1 MNSQKDSNFL
11 HNYISDITNV
21 LNQRK
26 NYLSNLL
33 KLKELIIK
41 IKKKNKKII
50 FVGNGGSAATASHAS
65 VDFTK
70 NAKIKSINFNEADLI
85 TCFSNDYGYENWIKE
100 ALRFYAEKDDLLII
114 FSCSGKSK
122 NLLNAARY
130 AKKNQINLVTFTG
143 INTNNPLKKLNSS
156 GLNIFVNSKSYNQIE
171 IIHHLFILLTIDLC
185 IGKKNYPVS

>member
-50 FVGNGGSAATASHAS
+50 FAGNGGSAATASHAS

-85 TCFSNDYGYENWIKE
+85 TCFSNDYGYENWLKE
-100 ALRFYAEKDDLLII
+100 AVNFYAEKGDLLVV

-122 NLLNAARY
+122 NLINAARY

-143 INTNNPLKKLNSS
+143 LNRNNPLKKLNSS

-171 IIHHLFILLTIDLC
+171 IIHHLLVLLTIDLC
-185 IGKKNYPVS
+185 IGKKNYPAS

>member
-41 IKKKNKKII
+41 NKKKNKKII

>member
-1 MNSQKDSNFL
+1 MNSQKDRKFL
-11 HNYISDITNV
+11 HDYISDIIDV

-26 NYLSNLL
+26 NYLSDLL

-41 IKKKNKKII
+41 IKKNKKKII

-100 ALRFYAEKDDLLII
+100 ALNFYAEKGDLLII

-122 NLLNAARY
+122 NLVNAAKY
-130 AKKNQINLVTFTG
+130 AKKKQIKLATFTG
-143 INTNNPLKKLNSS
+143 ININNPLKKINSS
-156 GLNIFVNSKSYNQIE
+156 GLNIFVSSKSYNQIE

-185 IGKKNYPVS
+185 IGKKNYPAS

>member
-1 MNSQKDSNFL
+1 MNSQKDSKFL

-85 TCFSNDYGYENWIKE
+85 TCFSNDYGYKNWIKE
-100 ALRFYAEKDDLLII
+100 ALNFYAEKEDLLII

-171 IIHHLFILLTIDLC
+171 IIHHLFILVTIDLC

>member
-1 MNSQKDSNFL
+1 MVNNYTK
-11 HNYISDITNV
+11 NYIDKFS
-21 LNQRK
+21 L
-26 NYLSNLL
+26 LL
-33 KLKELIIK
+33 KDKKNLSKKIELTTKALKK
-41 IKKKNKKII
+41 TYKKNKIII
-50 FVGNGGSAATASHAS
+50 FGNGGSSSIASH
-65 VDFTK
+65 FTIDIIK
-70 NAKIKSINFNEADLI
+70 NTKLECINFNDPAII

-143 INTNNPLKKLNSS
+143 ININNPLKKLNSS